1 MGQLKIKRVNE
12 WANRR
17 FTFRVIVDGKEE
29 FEIANGQ
36 ERILNIDKP
45 VTIQAKIMWGGSQ
58 KIHINMDN
66 DSENEIWISS
76 NKEANIR
83 LPIVAISV
91 IFICALVN
99 LIFPENVSKDF
110 MNGLLAGVII
120 PLIGLLIIRRNNFI
134 DIELVTS

>member
-1 MGQLKIKRVNE
+1 
-12 WANRR
+12 
-17 FTFRVIVDGKEE
+17 
-29 FEIANGQ
+29 
-36 ERILNIDKP
+36 
-45 VTIQAKIMWGGSQ
+45 
-58 KIHINMDN
+58 MDN

-99 LIFPENVSKDF
+99 LIYPENVSKDF
-110 MNGLLAGVII
+110 MTGLLAGVII